1 MIGIVYDDNGT
12 KKIKP
17 LAGSTGSGLP
27 LGAIVPLY
35 TSSVPTGYLPCDGST
50 FDANDYPALYGLL
63 GTNVLPDL
71 RNKALMGA
79 NPSSQDTPASGN
91 TSNVGDSQNA
101 QLPNITGC
109 NCGTFRN
116 ASQGVNGEQG
126 RGALSITNTVV
137 STSYC
142 GFSGGNL
149 GNLPGSCISVSTLD
163 FKASRSGASTDHLGN
178 NVYTTCG
185 EVRSANVR
193 VNYVIKAVSGVTEAD
208 KDYVAAAITQTIEGY
223 TISKTDFKQIVADSS
238 DFADFQ
244 TRIAAMD

>member
-1 MIGIVYDDNGT
+1 MIGIVYDNNGT

-91 TSNVGDSQNA
+91 KSNVGDSQNA
-101 QLPNITGC
+101 QLPNITGRFQIRSSSSV
-109 NCGTFRN
+109 NQGGAAGFLGAFYGESAAAGVRDYSNLSSTTSTYSPTFD
-116 ASQGVNGEQG
+116 ASN
-126 RGALSITNTVV
+126 
-137 STSYC
+137 
-142 GFSGGNL
+142 
-149 GNLPGSCISVSTLD
+149 
-163 FKASRSGASTDHLGN
+163 SGASTDHLGN
-178 NVYTTCG
+178 NVYTSAG
-185 EVRSANVR
+185 ETRPANVR
-193 VNYVIKAVSGVTEAD
+193 VNYVIKAVSGVTETD

-223 TISKTDFKQIVADSS
+223 TISKTDFKQIVAASS

>member
-91 TSNVGDSQNA
+91 TSYVGDSQNA
-101 QLPNITGC
+101 QLPNITGSLATGGDYEA
-109 NCGTFRN
+109 NIFN
-116 ASQGVNGEQG
+116 SMS
-126 RGALSITNTVV
+126 GA
-137 STSYC
+137 
-142 GFSGGNL
+142 FSGCTV
-149 GNLPGSCISVSTLD
+149 GSVRFTTAGGGAC
-163 FKASRSGASTDHLGN
+163 SRCSRLIFNTANSGASTDHLGN
-178 NVYTTCG
+178 NVYTTSG

-223 TISKTDFKQIVADSS
+223 TINKTDFKQIVADSS

>member
-101 QLPNITGC
+101 QLPNITGRFEIRAC
-109 NCGTFRN
+109 SSVNQGGAAGFLGAFRGESAVAGVRDYSSLSSTTSTYSPYFN
-116 ASQGVNGEQG
+116 ASN
-126 RGALSITNTVV
+126 
-137 STSYC
+137 
-142 GFSGGNL
+142 
-149 GNLPGSCISVSTLD
+149 
-163 FKASRSGASTDHLGN
+163 SGASTDHLGN

-223 TISKTDFKQIVADSS
+223 TINKTDFKQIVAASS